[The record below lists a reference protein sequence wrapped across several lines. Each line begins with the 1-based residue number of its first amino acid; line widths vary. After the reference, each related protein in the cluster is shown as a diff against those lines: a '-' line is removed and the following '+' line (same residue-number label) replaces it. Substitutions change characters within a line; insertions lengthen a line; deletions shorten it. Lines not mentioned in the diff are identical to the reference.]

1 MRNAIIDAIQ
11 EVEWDVG
18 TAIWPAA
25 TDLVM
30 QRIGAEPCPEGMR
43 PVVVFVGRDR
53 KSLYIHDAHGELQ
66 HLGNLTNKQAK
77 AVNK

>member
-1 MRNAIIDAIQ
+1 MRDAILNAIQ

-25 TDLVM
+25 VDLIM

-43 PVVVFVGRDR
+43 PVVVFVGADK
-53 KSLYIHDAHGELQ
+53 KSLHANDAHGDLVW
-66 HLGNLTNKQAK
+66 LGNLTNRQAK